1 MTFRPARRE
10 TRAPGLNKSGP
21 APISIVGIVKELIAR
36 AEGSAGMPSKYQSET
51 AGLLQTV
58 SIIEQTQR
66 LIRFSTLH
74 FEPPM
79 ALTLWGIRP
88 R

>member
-1 MTFRPARRE
+1 
-10 TRAPGLNKSGP
+10 
-21 APISIVGIVKELIAR
+21 
-36 AEGSAGMPSKYQSET
+36 MPSKYQSET